1 MQWVGLYD
9 NLEDDI
15 FDGQLGVDEW
25 DTPRVLIE
33 YTVIGGK
40 YTSVMQGIER
50 IRGDI
55 LEDHGIQEESGGSAP
70 ELRQK
75 VVPKKKA
82 AP

>member
-33 YTVIGGK
+33 YTVVGGK

-50 IRGDI
+50 IREDI
-55 LEDHGIQEESGGSAP
+55 
-70 ELRQK
+70 
-75 VVPKKKA
+75 
-82 AP
+82 

>member
-1 MQWVGLYD
+1 MQWVGLYE

-33 YTVIGGK
+33 YSVVGGK

-50 IRGDI
+50 IREDI
-55 LEDHGIQEESGGSAP
+55 
-70 ELRQK
+70 
-75 VVPKKKA
+75 
-82 AP
+82 